1 MYLTAHHVK
10 ARDGSA
16 GVNSYFSRHSHA
28 DELRIDWNR
37 LDIAQIAD
45 EIGGE
50 TVVQSIEVRPGGN
63 SVLSYLDVVA
73 PEHTDPGFIAD
84 SLRMFEYYVKEG
96 GFPTVMTTPRIG
108 LRFGVIAGLQRL
120 ATAEFRR
127 LRAHV
132 LLLLGVTSQSKVRQ
146 LVPSAS
152 GPIRVIVTRD
162 GAGEVYALTRESA
175 KRVAAARPEFTPVR
189 IHISDDTRDDFQAFV
204 GELYPHIVTSLTGL
218 SSAQLGQLGGVEVVQ
233 GDRLLWQKGPAG
245 DIPGQLLGVWFR
257 ERDALPGPEHA
268 PTGAILPR
276 RDTKL
281 DADVIFSLDLV
292 HVQDV
297 WLPLSEAGVHTYSHS
312 TGMLSGEPWCFVTKP
327 TEGSSPVVFDAKLAE
342 TLSPTAVAEGYGASA
357 AERAR
362 PDYATVQLELRR
374 RT

>member
-1 MYLTAHHVK
+1 MYLTAHRVK
-10 ARDGSA
+10 AHDGSA
-16 GVNSYFSRHSHA
+16 GINAYFSRHSPA
-28 DELRIDWNR
+28 DELRIDWDR

-50 TVVQSIEVRPGGN
+50 TVMQSIEVQPGGN

-84 SLRMFEYYVKEG
+84 SLRVFEYYVKEG
-96 GFPTVMTTPRIG
+96 KFPAVMATPRIG
-108 LRFGVIAGLQRL
+108 LRFGVIIGLQRL
-120 ATAEFRR
+120 AVAEFRR

-152 GPIRVIVTRD
+152 GPIRVTVTRD
-162 GAGEVYALTRESA
+162 EGGEIYMLTRESE

-189 IHISDDTRDDFQAFV
+189 IHLSDNNRDGFRASE
-204 GELYPHIVTSLTGL
+204 GELYPLVVTSLTGL
-218 SSAQLGQLGGVEVVQ
+218 SSAQIGQLGGVEVVQ
-233 GDRLLWQKGPAG
+233 GNTVLWQRGPSG

-257 ERDALPGPEHA
+257 EREPLPSPDLA

-276 RDTKL
+276 RDTKR
-281 DADVIFSLDLV
+281 DAEVVFSLDLV

-297 WLPLSEAGVHTYSHS
+297 WLPLSEAGVHTYVHS
-312 TGMLSGEPWCFVTKP
+312 TGMRSGERWSFVTKP
-327 TEGSSPVVFDAKLAE
+327 IEGSSPVVFDAKFAE
-342 TLSPTAVAEGYGASA
+342 PLSPTVVAESYGASA

-362 PDYATVQLELRR
+362 PDYPTIQLELHRR
-374 RT
+374 V

>member
-10 ARDGSA
+10 ARNGSVGINA
-16 GVNSYFSRHSHA
+16 YFSRHSHA

-50 TVVQSIEVRPGGN
+50 TVVQSIEIQPGGN

-73 PEHTDPGFIAD
+73 PENTDPGFIAD
-84 SLRMFEYYVKEG
+84 SLRVFEYYVKEG
-96 GFPTVMTTPRIG
+96 RFPAVMATARIG
-108 LRFGVIAGLQRL
+108 LRFGVIIGLQRL
-120 ATAEFRR
+120 AVAEFRR

-152 GPIRVIVTRD
+152 GPLRVMVTRD
-162 GAGEVYALTRESA
+162 EGGEVYTLTHESE
-175 KRVAAARPEFTPVR
+175 KRVAVARPEFTPVR
-189 IHISDDTRDDFQAFV
+189 IRLSDDNRDDFRASV
-204 GELYPHIVTSLTGL
+204 GELYALVITSLTGL
-218 SSAQLGQLGGVEVVQ
+218 SSAQIGQLGGVEVVQ
-233 GDRLLWQKGPAG
+233 GDRVLWQKGPSG

-257 ERDALPGPEHA
+257 ERESLPSPDHA

-281 DADVIFSLDLV
+281 DADVVFSLDLV
-292 HVQDV
+292 HVQGV
-297 WLPLSEAGVHTYSHS
+297 WLPLSEAGVHTYVHS
-312 TGMLSGEPWCFVTKP
+312 AGMRSEERWSFITKP
-327 TEGSSPVVFDAKLAE
+327 IEGSSPVIFDAKFAEPISLA
-342 TLSPTAVAEGYGASA
+342 AVAGSYGASA

-362 PDYATVQLELRR
+362 PDYATIQLELHRR
-374 RT
+374 A